1 MSGGRGNFSMLSL
14 PAFHEVVLYFY
25 FQEVSRIPLP
35 LHLSPATR
43 SEPLSS
49 HMGVSASFLIRL
61 KNLLPSH
68 IASSLWSKSGAFRMQ
83 SQTLFALR
91 SKPCNGFHLADSK
104 SLCPCTGPKG
114 PGPHFSPLIS
124 LWPLFA
130 HSTPATLASLL
141 FHRPH
146 TLSRRTFATALGRT
160 VFTQKSALQLLLRCH
175 FLKEAFRDQT
185 RLKLPSPLISIL
197 LTLFKV
203 SVFKSHFNILWF
215 KITCI
220 LYFLSLESKPL
231 KDRDLVQAG

>member
-1 MSGGRGNFSMLSL
+1 MSGGRGNSLSMLSL

-25 FQEVSRIPLP
+25 FQAVSRIPLP

-49 HMGVSASFLIRL
+49 HMWVSANFLIGFSV
-61 KNLLPSH
+61 LLPSP
-68 IASSLWSKSGAFRMQ
+68 IACCLWSKSGTFRMQ

-91 SKPCNGFHLADSK
+91 SKPCNGFHLADRK
-104 SLCPCTGPKG
+104 KG
-114 PGPHFSPLIS
+114 PGPHFSHLIS
-124 LWPLFA
+124 LLSLFA
-130 HSTPATLASLL
+130 RSIPATLASLL
-141 FHRPH
+141 
-146 TLSRRTFATALGRT
+146 TLSHRTFATVLGRMI
-160 VFTQKSALQLLLRCH
+160 FTQKSVLQLLLKCH
-175 FLKEAFRDQT
+175 FLNEAFRDQT

-220 LYFLSLESKPL
+220 IYFLSLESKPL
-231 KDRDLVQAG
+231 KGRDLVQVG